1 MRDVKGSG
9 GSLLALVVSVTAM
22 VVALTSPFADA
33 TYTPAKSTIT
43 LTGIGSAP
51 ACPAGWTEIV
61 AQTAAGTFAPVT
73 SLTTTNIA
81 PITSISTFNSR
92 RVDAVSDVLCTMRYV
107 DTNGDAPGAGTSCDA
122 GATQAL
128 ASGGSATTYTVANGG
143 SATTYTYYYR
153 VCEK

>member
-1 MRDVKGSG
+1 MRDVRLSG

-51 ACPAGWTEIV
+51 ACPSGWTEIV
-61 AQTAAGTFAPVT
+61 AQTAAGTF
-73 SLTTTNIA
+73 S
-81 PITSISTFNSR
+81 PITSITGVTTQRNNIEPDPKFCVAGHDGNCS
-92 RVDAVSDVLCTMRYV
+92 
-107 DTNGDAPGAGTSCDA
+107 APLVT
-122 GATQAL
+122 TL
-128 ASGGSATTYTVANGG
+128 ASTGT
-143 SATTYTYYYR
+143 ATTYTYYYR